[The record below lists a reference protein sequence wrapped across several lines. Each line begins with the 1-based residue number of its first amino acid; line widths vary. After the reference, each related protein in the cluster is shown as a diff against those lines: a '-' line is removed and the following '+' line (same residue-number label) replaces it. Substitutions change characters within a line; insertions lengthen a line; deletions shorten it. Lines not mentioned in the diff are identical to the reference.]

1 MMIIV
6 ILSCFTIMVS
16 AVPVTSN
23 VLPPLQT
30 QGGATQTQGV
40 QPVEVTNQ
48 QPEAQRPAV
57 LPPSVHQP
65 RSGVSQQPNPQISP
79 ELTPSLQQY
88 VWPPQG
94 GSPLLIPMQP
104 GIQGSQFAN
113 QLTLPQQPLIF
124 PPYGYIPLFAPPY
137 RNQLMSPYGYPMVLE
152 APLPQSP
159 AYQQQLP
166 NSPVLPAEN
175 AAGPAAPSGNAP
187 QPVQQQQQQTPQIV
201 YMLQQPMSS
210 QLALGGLSSEE
221 LEMAAKMSQLG
232 VYMPTVLTNQP
243 AGAVQPEMQA
253 AAGLTNPEQQGI
265 APTVGISAA
274 GVQQGQACSGSQLN
288 ANNVPAGLE
297 GAAQEAA
304 TVQTPVQ
311 VKVEPTQGNLI

>member
-1 MMIIV
+1 
-6 ILSCFTIMVS
+6 MVS

-23 VLPPLQT
+23 VLTPKQT
-30 QGGATQTQGV
+30 REGATQGV

-48 QPEAQRPAV
+48 QPEGQKPAV
-57 LPPSVHQP
+57 PPPSVNQP
-65 RSGVSQQPNPQISP
+65 HSGVTQQPNPQMGP
-79 ELTPSLQQY
+79 QRTPSLQQY
-88 VWPPQG
+88 MWPPQG

-104 GIQGSQFAN
+104 SIQGSQFAN

-137 RNQLMSPYGYPMVLE
+137 RNQMMSPYGYPMILE

-159 AYQQQLP
+159 AYQQLP

-175 AAGPAAPSGNAP
+175 AAGPAAPIGNAP

-274 GVQQGQACSGSQLN
+274 GVQQGQVCSGSQLN

-297 GAAQEAA
+297 GAAQEVV

-311 VKVEPTQGNLI
+311 VKLEPTQGN

>member
-1 MMIIV
+1 
-6 ILSCFTIMVS
+6 MVS

-23 VLPPLQT
+23 ALPPLQT
-30 QGGATQTQGV
+30 QEGATQTQGV

-48 QPEAQRPAV
+48 QPEAQRQAV
-57 LPPSVHQP
+57 LPPSVNQP
-65 RSGVSQQPNPQISP
+65 QSGVTQQPNPQIGP
-79 ELTPSLQQY
+79 QLGPQLTPLLQQY
-88 VWPPQG
+88 MWPPQG

-104 GIQGSQFAN
+104 SIQGSQFAN
-113 QLTLPQQPLIF
+113 QLALPQQPLIF

-137 RNQLMSPYGYPMVLE
+137 RNQLMSPYGYPMVLD

-159 AYQQQLP
+159 ANQQLP
-166 NSPVLPAEN
+166 NSPVLPSEN
-175 AAGPAAPSGNAP
+175 VAGPATPSGNAP
-187 QPVQQQQQQTPQIV
+187 QPVQQQQQTPQIV

-232 VYMPTVLTNQP
+232 VYMPTILSNQP

-253 AAGLTNPEQQGI
+253 AAGLTNPEQQGV

-274 GVQQGQACSGSQLN
+274 GVQQRQACSGSQLN

-304 TVQTPVQ
+304 TAQTPVQ